1 MVQFYFA
8 TISTTLWTIIGSIGN
23 ILSIII
29 FNSKE
34 FNRDST
40 ANYFIFASI
49 MNIIAIFHLP
59 LLMFPSIWLPTTIS
73 CMIMIGFKVLITQ
86 MHSWIVAFCS
96 LDRVITVM
104 APQKF
109 LIKNKLKF
117 QIGIII
123 VVFIVIGVSFIPMVY
138 PYQTAMS
145 GKISDNQ
152 TRCSFLFQQEFNWA
166 IFYYKIQYILFTAV
180 LPFSIMITSSFLIV
194 LTLWKSKNKVCCYN
208 RNSSNIDFIRKII
221 SHRRE
226 IQLAKSLVTMDFFFI
241 LFKLPML
248 IYLMIM
254 SHEEGSREFYSFTY
268 QLLLFISS
276 TNIVCIFIIFF
287 ILNKLYRSLFR
298 RYVKKLFGC
307 KVITI

>member
-1 MVQFYFA
+1 MDTIQFYFA
-8 TISTTLWTIIGSIGN
+8 TISTTLWIAIGSIGN
-23 ILSIII
+23 IFSIII

-73 CMIMIGFKVLITQ
+73 CMIMLGFKVLITQ

-104 APQKF
+104 APHKF
-109 LIKNKLKF
+109 LFKNKLKF
-117 QIGIII
+117 QIGMI
-123 VVFIVIGVSFIPMVY
+123 VVVLLMIGVSFIPMVY
-138 PYQTAMS
+138 PYQTAIS
-145 GKISDNQ
+145 EKTSDNQ
-152 TRCSFLFQQEFNWA
+152 TRCSFLFKKEFNWA

-180 LPFSIMITSSFLIV
+180 LPFFIMITSSFLIV
-194 LTLWKSKNKVCCYN
+194 LTLWKSKNKVSCNN
-208 RNSSNIDFIRKII
+208 RDSINNNSKRHNV
-221 SHRRE
+221 RE

-248 IYLMIM
+248 LYLMVM
-254 SHEEGSREFYSFTY
+254 SNEDGSREFYSFTY

-287 ILNKLYRSLFR
+287 IFNKLYRTILI
-298 RYVKKLFGC
+298 RYVKKIFGC
-307 KVITI
+307 KAITS